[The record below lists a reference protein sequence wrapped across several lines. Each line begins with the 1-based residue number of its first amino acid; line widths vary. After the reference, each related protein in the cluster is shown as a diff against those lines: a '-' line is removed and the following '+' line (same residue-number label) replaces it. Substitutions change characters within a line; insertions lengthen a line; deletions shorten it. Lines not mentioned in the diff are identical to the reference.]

1 MFDINF
7 LSGFVERHLIFT
19 SEDTAT
25 AIIVSAIA
33 VYLVIILYTRMFGLR
48 CLSKMSSFDFAT
60 TIATGTLLSSTI
72 ISKEATVMH
81 GALALLVLYF
91 LQFIVSVLRIKFKVF
106 KSTVDN
112 SPMLIMNGNEILHE
126 NLKKV
131 QLTTADL
138 HSHLRQS
145 GVVNYN
151 DVIAV
156 VFETTG
162 DVSVIKS
169 SQDEKQKFDPSLLE
183 GVVGAE
189 SVKI

>member
-7 LSGFVERHLIFT
+7 LPEFIERHLIFT
-19 SEDTAT
+19 SENTAL
-25 AIIVSAIA
+25 AIIVSAVA
-33 VYLVIILYTRMFGLR
+33 VYLIIILYTRMFGLR

-72 ISKEATVMH
+72 ISKDVTVLH
-81 GALALLVLYF
+81 GALALLVLYT
-91 LQFIVSVLRIKFKVF
+91 LQFIVATLRIKFKGF
-106 KSTVDN
+106 KNTVDN
-112 SPMLIMNGNEILHE
+112 SPMLIMNRDQILHE

-131 QLTTADL
+131 QLSVGDL
-138 HSHLRQS
+138 HSHLRQA
-145 GVVNYN
+145 GVMNYN

-162 DVSVIKS
+162 DVSVITS
-169 SQDEKQKFDPSLLE
+169 SQDEKQRFDPALLQ

-189 SVKI
+189 SMR